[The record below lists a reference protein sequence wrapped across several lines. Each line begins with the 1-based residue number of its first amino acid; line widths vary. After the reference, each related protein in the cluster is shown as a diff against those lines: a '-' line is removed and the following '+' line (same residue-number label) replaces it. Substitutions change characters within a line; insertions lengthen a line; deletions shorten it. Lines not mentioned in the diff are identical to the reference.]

1 VTAGVSGAS
10 PSTGT
15 ARAPGSTGAG
25 TARRAAHPAASRAVE
40 LTGDLT
46 RRARRRPVTTTA
58 VLLGLAVVL
67 DLVLMWQRRWMS
79 DDGLIFL
86 RTVRQIVAGNGPV
99 FNVGERVETN
109 TSTLWTVVLLG
120 LAWLPVRLEYASVG
134 AGMVL
139 SAAALGLALD
149 GARRLTGLGRVV
161 VPAGGLVVLAM
172 PPFWDFGTSG
182 LETGLSFAWLAFTWW
197 LLVRRSQREPRLFAP
212 RGARRRPGPA
222 WPTAL
227 VVGLGPLVRPD
238 LALVS
243 AAAGLALAVLE
254 QPRDRRG
261 WLRVVGLGGLCVAP
275 ALGYEVFRAGYY
287 GLLLPSTA
295 LAKEAG
301 VALWGRGYSYLR
313 DTVATYWLLV
323 AALLLLVAAA
333 GVVGP
338 RLART
343 DWWARRRGRRGETSE
358 PAPTE
363 PATAG
368 TAVADP
374 PDPAVRAT
382 RAWDRAGTA
391 AVALAPVVGGL
402 ATSLYVVRVGGDFM
416 HARMLLPSVFC
427 LLLPVM
433 ALPVRRR
440 TALPLVALLVW
451 ALAVGTHARIDYDGI
466 SASGIADE
474 RDFYVHLLGT
484 PHPLTADD
492 YRGHPYV
499 AGGAK
504 LIAQSPVPVL
514 ALQARGKGPAGPE
527 WETVPL
533 APGQPSGMVFLNL
546 GVAGALN
553 PLDVRVTD
561 TVGLA
566 EPLAAHTIMVPDGR
580 VGHDKNLPAAWSV
593 ARAGGVA
600 PDDRAVEA
608 DDVAAAARALQCP
621 AIRELEASVSAP
633 LTWSRFR
640 DNLVGAPARTA
651 LRFPRDP
658 VLTEVACTPP
668 AR

>member
-1 VTAGVSGAS
+1 VTAETA
-10 PSTGT
+10 PSRTT
-15 ARAPGSTGAG
+15 
-25 TARRAAHPAASRAVE
+25 HPAAGRAAE
-40 LTGDLT
+40 LTGGLA

-58 VLLGLAVVL
+58 VLLGLAVVV
-67 DLVLMWQRRWMS
+67 DVALMWQRRWMS

-86 RTVRQIVAGNGPV
+86 RTVRQILAGNGPV

-109 TSTLWTVVLLG
+109 TSTLWTVVLIG
-120 LAWLPVRLEYASVG
+120 LAVLPVRLEYAAVG
-134 AGMVL
+134 AGLVL
-139 SAAALGLALD
+139 SAAALGFALD

-182 LETGLSFAWLAFTWW
+182 LETGLSFCWLGLTWW

-261 WLRVVGLGGLCVAP
+261 WLRVAGLGGLCVAP
-275 ALGYEVFRAGYY
+275 VAIYEVFRAGYY

-323 AALLLLVAAA
+323 PALLLLVAAA
-333 GVVGP
+333 SIAVP
-338 RLART
+338 RLARSE
-343 DWWARRRGRRGETSE
+343 WWARRRGR
-358 PAPTE
+358 
-363 PATAG
+363 
-368 TAVADP
+368 AVAGRNA
-374 PDPAVRAT
+374 PDVRAT

-402 ATSLYVVRVGGDFM
+402 AMVVYVVRVGGDFM
-416 HARMLLPSVFC
+416 HARMLLPAVFC
-427 LLLPVM
+427 LLMPVM
-433 ALPVRRR
+433 ALPLRRR
-440 TALPLVALLVW
+440 TVLPLLALLLW
-451 ALAVGTHARIDYDGI
+451 ALAVGSHARTAYDGI

-474 RDFYVHLLGT
+474 RHFYVKLLGT
-484 PHPLTADD
+484 PNPLTADD
-492 YRGHPYV
+492 YRNHPYV

-533 APGQPSGMVFLNL
+533 APGRPSGMVFLNL
-546 GVAGALN
+546 GAAGALN
-553 PLDVRVTD
+553 PLGVRVTD

-566 EPLAAHTIMVPDGR
+566 EPLAAHTLMVPDGR

-593 ARAGGVA
+593 ALFDGVA
-600 PDDRAVEA
+600 PDDRAVRD
-608 DDVAAAARALQCP
+608 DDVAAAGRALRCP
-621 AIRELEASVSAP
+621 AIRELEDSVSAP

-640 DNLVGAPARTA
+640 ENLVGAPARTA

-668 AR
+668 VR

>member
-1 VTAGVSGAS
+1 
-10 PSTGT
+10 
-15 ARAPGSTGAG
+15 
-25 TARRAAHPAASRAVE
+25 
-40 LTGDLT
+40 
-46 RRARRRPVTTTA
+46 
-58 VLLGLAVVL
+58 
-67 DLVLMWQRRWMS
+67 M
-79 DDGLIFL
+79 
-86 RTVRQIVAGNGPV
+86 

-109 TSTLWTVVLLG
+109 TSTLWTVVLIG
-120 LAWLPVRLEYASVG
+120 LAMLPVRLEYAAVG
-134 AGMVL
+134 AGLVL
-139 SAAALGLALD
+139 SAAALAFALD

-182 LETGLSFAWLAFTWW
+182 LETGLSFCWLGFTWW
-197 LLVRRSQREPRLFAP
+197 LLVRRSQREPRLFVP

-243 AAAGLALAVLE
+243 LTAGLALAVLE

-261 WLRVVGLGGLCVAP
+261 WLRVVGLGALCVAP
-275 ALGYEVFRAGYY
+275 AAGYEVFRAGYY
-287 GLLLPSTA
+287 GLLVPSTA

-301 VALWGRGYSYLR
+301 VALWARGYSYLR
-313 DTVATYWLLV
+313 DTVATYWLFV
-323 AALLLLVAAA
+323 PAALLLIAAA
-333 GVVGP
+333 LIVGP
-338 RLART
+338 RLARS
-343 DWWARRRGRRGETSE
+343 DWWARRRGRAS
-358 PAPTE
+358 
-363 PATAG
+363 
-368 TAVADP
+368 AVADRHD
-374 PDPAVRAT
+374 PDVRAT
-382 RAWDRAGTA
+382 RAWDRAATA

-402 ATSLYVVRVGGDFM
+402 AVVGYVVRVGGDFM
-416 HARMLLPSVFC
+416 HARMLLPAVFC
-427 LLLPVM
+427 LLMPVM

-440 TALPLVALLVW
+440 TVLPLLALALW
-451 ALAVGTHARIDYDGI
+451 ALAVGTHARTAYDGI

-474 RDFYVHLLGT
+474 RHFYVKLLGT

-514 ALQARGKGPAGPE
+514 ALQARGLGPAGPE

-546 GVAGALN
+546 GAAGALD

-566 EPLAAHTIMVPDGR
+566 EPLAAHTTMVPDGR

-593 ARAGGVA
+593 ARGGGVA
-600 PDDRAVEA
+600 PDDRAVRA
-608 DDVAAAARALQCP
+608 DDVAAAGRALQCP
-621 AIRELEASVSAP
+621 AIRELEDSVSAP
-633 LTWSRFR
+633 MTWARFR
-640 DNLVGAPARTA
+640 ENLLGAPARTA

-668 AR
+668 VR

>member
-1 VTAGVSGAS
+1 MTAETAQPGA
-10 PSTGT
+10 
-15 ARAPGSTGAG
+15 AQAPGT
-25 TARRAAHPAASRAVE
+25 TRRSGLPAATRAVG
-40 LTGDLT
+40 LTGDLA

-58 VLLGLAVVL
+58 VLLGLAVVG
-67 DLVLMWQRRWMS
+67 DLVLIWQRRWMS

-86 RTVRQIVAGNGPV
+86 RTVRQILAGHGPV

-120 LAWLPVRLEYASVG
+120 LSWLPVRLEYVAVG

-149 GARRLTGLGRVV
+149 AARRLTGLGRVV

-182 LETGLSFAWLAFTWW
+182 LETGLSFCWLAFTWW

-227 VVGLGPLVRPD
+227 VIGLGPLVRPD

-243 AAAGLALAVLE
+243 VAAGLALAVLE

-261 WLRVVGLGGLCVAP
+261 WLRVVGLGALCAAP
-275 ALGYEVFRAGYY
+275 AAGYEVFRAGYY
-287 GLLLPSTA
+287 GLLVPSAA

-323 AALLLLVAAA
+323 AALCLLAAAA

-338 RLART
+338 RLARSE
-343 DWWARRRGRRGETSE
+343 WWARRRGRSAPPDGAGPLE
-358 PAPTE
+358 PLE
-363 PATAG
+363 PL
-368 TAVADP
+368 
-374 PDPAVRAT
+374 DPAVRAT

-402 ATSLYVVRVGGDFM
+402 ADVLYVVRVGGDFM

-440 TALPLVALLVW
+440 TVLPLAALLLWGLV
-451 ALAVGTHARIDYDGI
+451 VGAHARPGYDGI

-474 RDFYVHLLGT
+474 RDFYVQLLGT
-484 PHPLTADD
+484 PHPLTAND
-492 YRGHPYV
+492 YRNHPYV

-504 LIAQSPVPVL
+504 LIAQSPVHVL

-527 WETVPL
+527 WETIPL
-533 APGQPSGMVFLNL
+533 APGRPSGMVFLNL
-546 GVAGALN
+546 GAAGALN
-553 PLDVRVTD
+553 SLDVRVTD

-566 EPLAAHTIMVPDGR
+566 EPLAAHTVMVPDGR

-593 ARAGGVA
+593 AQGGGVP
-600 PDDRAVEA
+600 PDDRAVRA
-608 DDVAAAARALQCP
+608 DDVAAATRALQCP
-621 AIRELEASVSAP
+621 AIRELEDSVSAP
-633 LTWSRFR
+633 MTWSRFR
-640 DNLVGAPARTA
+640 ENLLGAPARTA

-658 VLTEVACTPP
+658 VLTEVGCTQSI
-668 AR
+668 R

>member
-1 VTAGVSGAS
+1 MTVGAAAGAAE
-10 PSTGT
+10 GT
-15 ARAPGSTGAG
+15 ATGRL
-25 TARRAAHPAASRAVE
+25 TIRSAHPAASRAVGV
-40 LTGDLT
+40 TGDLA
-46 RRARRRPVTTTA
+46 RRARRRPLTTTA

-67 DLVLMWQRRWMS
+67 DMVLMWQRRWMS

-86 RTVRQIVAGNGPV
+86 RTVRQILDGHGPV
-99 FNVGERVETN
+99 YNVGERVETS
-109 TSTLWTVVLLG
+109 TSTLWTVLLLG
-120 LAWLPVRLEYASVG
+120 LSVLPVRLEYVAVA
-134 AGMVL
+134 AGLVL
-139 SAAALGLALD
+139 SAAALGLAFD

-161 VPAGGLVVLAM
+161 VPAGGLVLLAM

-182 LETGLSFAWLAFTWW
+182 LETGMSFCWLAFTWW
-197 LLVRRSQREPRLFAP
+197 LLVRRSQREPRLFPA
-212 RGARRRPGPA
+212 RGSRRRPGAA
-222 WPTAL
+222 WPSAL
-227 VVGLGPLVRPD
+227 IIGLGPLVRPD

-243 AAAGLALAVLE
+243 VTAGIALAVLE

-261 WLRVVGLGGLCVAP
+261 WLRLAGLGALCVAP
-275 ALGYEVFRAGYY
+275 AAAYEVFRAGYY
-287 GLLLPSTA
+287 GLLVPSTA

-313 DTVATYWLLV
+313 DTVGTYWLWV
-323 AALLLLVAAA
+323 PALLLLASAA
-333 GVVGP
+333 GIVGP
-338 RLART
+338 RVARSE
-343 DWWARRRGRRGETSE
+343 WWARWRGRPVPGAE
-358 PAPTE
+358 A
-363 PATAG
+363 ADAG
-368 TAVADP
+368 I
-374 PDPAVRAT
+374 RAT

-402 ATSLYVVRVGGDFM
+402 GMVLYVVRVGGDFM
-416 HARMLLPSVFC
+416 HARMLLPAIFC
-427 LLLPVM
+427 VLLPVM

-440 TALPLVALLVW
+440 TALPLLTLLVW
-451 ALAVGTHARIDYDGI
+451 ALVVGTHARINYDGI

-474 RDFYVHLLGT
+474 RDFYIQLLGT
-484 PHPLTADD
+484 PHPMTAED

-499 AGGAK
+499 AGGAR

-514 ALQARGKGPAGPE
+514 ALQARGLGPAGPE

-533 APGQPSGMVFLNL
+533 APGEPSGMVFLNL

-566 EPLAAHTIMVPDGR
+566 EPLAAHTYMVPDGR
-580 VGHDKNLPAAWSV
+580 VGHDKNLPAAWYV
-593 ARAGGVA
+593 AEGGGVP
-600 PDDRAVEA
+600 PDDRAVRP
-608 DDVAAAARALQCP
+608 DDVAAASRALQCP

-640 DNLVGAPARTA
+640 SNLVGAPARTA
-651 LRFPRDP
+651 LRYPRDP

>member
-1 VTAGVSGAS
+1 MTAETA
-10 PSTGT
+10 PSGT
-15 ARAPGSTGAG
+15 ARPTAPRRS
-25 TARRAAHPAASRAVE
+25 ARPAASRAAE
-40 LTGDLT
+40 LTGGLA

-67 DLVLMWQRRWMS
+67 EVVLMWQRRWMS

-86 RTVRQIVAGNGPV
+86 RTVRQILAGDGPV

-109 TSTLWTVVLLG
+109 TSTLWTLVLIG
-120 LAWLPVRLEYASVG
+120 LAALPVRLEYASVG
-134 AGMVL
+134 AGLVL
-139 SAAALGLALD
+139 SAAALGFSLD
-149 GARRLTGLGRVV
+149 AARRLTGLGRVV

-182 LETGLSFAWLAFTWW
+182 LETGLSFCWLGVTWW

-212 RGARRRPGPA
+212 RGTRRRPGPA

-227 VVGLGPLVRPD
+227 VIGLGPLVRPD
-238 LALVS
+238 LALVA
-243 AAAGLALAVLE
+243 AAAGVALAMLE
-254 QPRDRRG
+254 QPRDGRG
-261 WLRVVGLGGLCVAP
+261 WLRVGGLGVLAVAP
-275 ALGYEVFRAGYY
+275 AAGYEVFRAGYY
-287 GLLLPSTA
+287 GLLVPSTA

-313 DTVATYWLLV
+313 DTVATYWLL
-323 AALLLLVAAA
+323 APALFLLVAAA
-333 GVVGP
+333 GLVGP
-338 RLART
+338 RLARS
-343 DWWARRRGRRGETSE
+343 DWWARRRGR
-358 PAPTE
+358 P
-363 PATAG
+363 
-368 TAVADP
+368 VAERQDP
-374 PDPAVRAT
+374 DVRAT

-402 ATSLYVVRVGGDFM
+402 AMVVYVVRVGGDFM
-416 HARMLLPSVFC
+416 HARMLLPAVFC
-427 LLLPVM
+427 LLMPVM

-440 TALPLVALLVW
+440 TVLPLLALALW
-451 ALAVGTHARIDYDGI
+451 ALAVGTLARTSYDGI
-466 SASGIADE
+466 SGSGIADE
-474 RDFYVHLLGT
+474 RHFYVKLLGT

-492 YRGHPYV
+492 YRNHPYV
-499 AGGAK
+499 SGGAK

-546 GVAGALN
+546 GAAGALN

-566 EPLAAHTIMVPDGR
+566 EPLAAHTTMVPDGR

-593 ARAGGVA
+593 ARGGGIA
-600 PDDRAVEA
+600 PDDRAVRA
-608 DDVAAAARALQCP
+608 DDVAAAGRALQCP
-621 AIRELEASVSAP
+621 AIRELEDSVSAP

-640 DNLVGAPARTA
+640 ENLLGAPARTA

-668 AR
+668 VR

>member
-1 VTAGVSGAS
+1 MTAETAG
-10 PSTGT
+10 TGT
-15 ARAPGSTGAG
+15 AQSAGSGQAPEASRRPGA
-25 TARRAAHPAASRAVE
+25 AATTRAVE
-40 LTGDLT
+40 LTGDLAG
-46 RRARRRPVTTTA
+46 RARRRPVTTTA

-86 RTVRQIVAGNGPV
+86 RTVRQILAGHGPV

-120 LAWLPVRLEYASVG
+120 LARLPVRLEYASVG

-182 LETGLSFAWLAFTWW
+182 LETGLSFCWLAFTWW
-197 LLVRRSQREPRLFAP
+197 LLVRRSQREPRLFVP

-243 AAAGLALAVLE
+243 AAAGLALGVLE

-261 WLRVVGLGGLCVAP
+261 WLRVVGLGALAVAP
-275 ALGYEVFRAGYY
+275 TAGYEVFRAGYY

-301 VALWGRGYSYLR
+301 LARWGRGYSYLR

-323 AALLLLVAAA
+323 AALLLLAAAA

-338 RLART
+338 RMARSE
-343 DWWARRRGRRGETSE
+343 WWARRRGRVAAGGLPPADA
-358 PAPTE
+358 PAPT
-363 PATAG
+363 
-368 TAVADP
+368 
-374 PDPAVRAT
+374 VRAT
-382 RAWDRAGTA
+382 RSWDRAGTA

-402 ATSLYVVRVGGDFM
+402 ATVLYVVRVGGDFM

-440 TALPLVALLVW
+440 TVLPLAALLVW
-451 ALAVGTHARIDYDGI
+451 ALAVGTHARPNYEGI
-466 SASGIADE
+466 QASGIADE
-474 RDFYVHLLGT
+474 RDFYVQLLGT
-484 PHPLTADD
+484 PHPLTSDD

-546 GVAGALN
+546 GAAGALT

-566 EPLAAHTIMVPDGR
+566 EPLAAHTTMVPDGR

-593 ARAGGVA
+593 ARGDGVP
-600 PDDRAVEA
+600 PDDRAVRA

-621 AIRELEASVSAP
+621 AIRELEDSVSAP

-640 DNLVGAPARTA
+640 ENLLGAPSRTA
-651 LRFPRDP
+651 LRYPRDP
-658 VLTEVACTPP
+658 VLAEVACTPP
-668 AR
+668 VR

>member
-1 VTAGVSGAS
+1 VTAGVSG
-10 PSTGT
+10 TT
-15 ARAPGSTGAG
+15 QVPGA
-25 TARRAAHPAASRAVE
+25 ARRPGHPATTRAAE
-40 LTGDLT
+40 LTGDLAG
-46 RRARRRPVTTTA
+46 RARRRPVTTTA
-58 VLLGLAVVL
+58 VVLGLAVVL
-67 DLVLMWQRRWMS
+67 DLVVMWQRRWMS

-86 RTVRQIVAGNGPV
+86 RTVRQILAGNGPV

-120 LAWLPVRLEYASVG
+120 LAWLPVRLEYASIG

-182 LETGLSFAWLAFTWW
+182 LETGLAFWWLAFTWW

-261 WLRVVGLGGLCVAP
+261 WLRVVGLGALCVAP
-275 ALGYEVFRAGYY
+275 AAGYEVFRAGYY

-301 VALWGRGYSYLR
+301 VALWARGYSYLR
-313 DTVATYWLLV
+313 DTVTTYWLPV
-323 AALLLLVAAA
+323 AALLLLAAAA
-333 GVVGP
+333 GVAGP
-338 RLART
+338 RLARSA
-343 DWWARRRGRRGETSE
+343 WWARQRGRAGDGEPPVSD
-358 PAPTE
+358 A
-363 PATAG
+363 
-368 TAVADP
+368 
-374 PDPAVRAT
+374 PDPSVRAT

-402 ATSLYVVRVGGDFM
+402 ATTLYVVRVGGDFM

-440 TALPLVALLVW
+440 TVLPLAALLVW
-451 ALAVGTHARIDYDGI
+451 GLAVGTHARIGYDGI

-474 RDFYVHLLGT
+474 RDFYVQLLGT

-546 GVAGALN
+546 GAAGALT

-566 EPLAAHTIMVPDGR
+566 EPLAAHTVMVPDGR

-593 ARAGGVA
+593 ARGGGVA
-600 PDDRAVEA
+600 PDDRAVRS
-608 DDVAAAARALQCP
+608 DDVAAAARALRCP
-621 AIRELEASVSAP
+621 AIRELEDSVSAP
-633 LTWSRFR
+633 LSWSRFR

-658 VLTEVACTPP
+658 VLAEVACSPL

>member
-1 VTAGVSGAS
+1 VTAETATSGTTQPA
-10 PSTGT
+10 
-15 ARAPGSTGAG
+15 APGRLAGATRHPAG
-25 TARRAAHPAASRAVE
+25 RAAE
-40 LTGDLT
+40 LTGGLA

-58 VLLGLAVVL
+58 VLLVLAVVL
-67 DLVLMWQRRWMS
+67 DVVLMWQRRWMS

-86 RTVRQIVAGNGPV
+86 RTVRQILAGHGPV

-109 TSTLWTVVLLG
+109 TSTLWTVVLIG
-120 LAWLPVRLEYASVG
+120 LAMLPVRLEYAAVG
-134 AGMVL
+134 AGLVL
-139 SAAALGLALD
+139 SAAALALALD

-182 LETGLSFAWLAFTWW
+182 LETGLSFCWLGFTWW

-212 RGARRRPGPA
+212 PGARRRPGPA

-243 AAAGLALAVLE
+243 LTAGVALAVLE

-261 WLRVVGLGGLCVAP
+261 WLRVVGLGALCVAP
-275 ALGYEVFRAGYY
+275 AAGYEVFRAGYY

-313 DTVATYWLLV
+313 DMVATYWLLLPATILLIA
-323 AALLLLVAAA
+323 AALIA
-333 GVVGP
+333 GP
-338 RLART
+338 RLARSE
-343 DWWARRRGRRGETSE
+343 WWARRRGRA
-358 PAPTE
+358 PAEGLDP
-363 PATAG
+363 
-368 TAVADP
+368 ADP
-374 PDPAVRAT
+374 DVRAT

-402 ATSLYVVRVGGDFM
+402 AVVVYVVRVGGDFM
-416 HARMLLPSVFC
+416 HARMLLPAVFC
-427 LLLPVM
+427 LLMPVM

-440 TALPLVALLVW
+440 TVLPLLALLLW
-451 ALAVGTHARIDYDGI
+451 ALAVGTHARTAYDGI

-474 RDFYVHLLGT
+474 RHFYVKLLGT

-514 ALQARGKGPAGPE
+514 ALQARGLGPAGPE

-533 APGQPSGMVFLNL
+533 APRQPSGIVFLNL
-546 GVAGALN
+546 GAAGALN

-566 EPLAAHTIMVPDGR
+566 EPLAAHTTMVPDGR

-593 ARAGGVA
+593 ARGGGVA
-600 PDDRAVEA
+600 PDDRAVRA
-608 DDVAAAARALQCP
+608 DDVAAAGRALQCP
-621 AIRELEASVSAP
+621 AIRELEDSVSAP

-640 DNLVGAPARTA
+640 ENLLGAPARTA

-668 AR
+668 VR

>member
-1 VTAGVSGAS
+1 VTAETATS
-10 PSTGT
+10 GT
-15 ARAPGSTGAG
+15 APPTAP
-25 TARRAAHPAASRAVE
+25 RRAAHPAASRAAE
-40 LTGDLT
+40 LTGGLA
-46 RRARRRPVTTTA
+46 RRARRRPVTTTT
-58 VLLGLAVVL
+58 VMLGLAVVL
-67 DLVLMWQRRWMS
+67 DVVLMWQRRWMS

-86 RTVRQIVAGNGPV
+86 RTVRQILAGDGPV

-109 TSTLWTVVLLG
+109 TSTVWTVVLIG
-120 LAWLPVRLEYASVG
+120 LAALPVRLEYASVG
-134 AGMVL
+134 AGLVL
-139 SAAALGLALD
+139 SAAALGFGLD
-149 GARRLTGLGRVV
+149 AARRLTGLGRVV
-161 VPAGGLVVLAM
+161 VPAGGLVVLAL

-182 LETGLSFAWLAFTWW
+182 LETGLSFCWLGFTWW

-243 AAAGLALAVLE
+243 VTAGLALAVLE
-254 QPRDRRG
+254 QPRDRRA
-261 WLRVVGLGGLCVAP
+261 WARLVGLGVLCAAP
-275 ALGYEVFRAGYY
+275 AAGYEVFRAGYY
-287 GLLLPSTA
+287 GLLVPSTA

-323 AALLLLVAAA
+323 PALFLLVAAA
-333 GVVGP
+333 AIAGP
-338 RLART
+338 RLARS
-343 DWWARRRGRRGETSE
+343 DWWARRRGR
-358 PAPTE
+358 
-363 PATAG
+363 
-368 TAVADP
+368 AVAERQDP
-374 PDPAVRAT
+374 DVRAT

-391 AVALAPVVGGL
+391 TVALAPIVGGL
-402 ATSLYVVRVGGDFM
+402 AMVVYVVRVGGDFM
-416 HARMLLPSVFC
+416 HARMLLPAVFC

-440 TALPLVALLVW
+440 TVLPLLALALW
-451 ALAVGTHARIDYDGI
+451 ALAVGTHARTAYDGI

-474 RDFYVHLLGT
+474 RHFYVKLLGT

-492 YRGHPYV
+492 YRNHPYV

-546 GVAGALN
+546 GAAGALN

-566 EPLAAHTIMVPDGR
+566 EPLAAHTTMVPDGR

-593 ARAGGVA
+593 ARGGGVA
-600 PDDRAVEA
+600 PDDRAVRA
-608 DDVAAAARALQCP
+608 DDVAAAGRALQCP
-621 AIRELEASVSAP
+621 AIRELEDSVSAP

-640 DNLVGAPARTA
+640 QNLLGAPARTA

-658 VLTEVACTPP
+658 VLTEVVCTPP
-668 AR
+668 VR

>member
-1 VTAGVSGAS
+1 VTAETA
-10 PSTGT
+10 PSRT
-15 ARAPGSTGAG
+15 
-25 TARRAAHPAASRAVE
+25 AHPAASRAAE
-40 LTGDLT
+40 LTGGLA
-46 RRARRRPVTTTA
+46 RRARRRPLTTTA
-58 VLLGLAVVL
+58 VLLGLAVVV
-67 DLVLMWQRRWMS
+67 DVVLMWQRRWMS

-86 RTVRQIVAGNGPV
+86 RTVRQILAGHGPV

-109 TSTLWTVVLLG
+109 TSTLWTVVLIG
-120 LAWLPVRLEYASVG
+120 LAALPVRLEYAAVG
-134 AGMVL
+134 AGLVL
-139 SAAALGLALD
+139 SAAALGFALD

-161 VPAGGLVVLAM
+161 VPAGGLVVLAV

-182 LETGLSFAWLAFTWW
+182 LETGLSFCWLGFTWW

-275 ALGYEVFRAGYY
+275 AAGYEVFRAGYY

-323 AALLLLVAAA
+323 PALLLLLAAA
-333 GVVGP
+333 SIAGP
-338 RLART
+338 RLARSE
-343 DWWARRRGRRGETSE
+343 WWSRRRGR
-358 PAPTE
+358 
-363 PATAG
+363 
-368 TAVADP
+368 AVAGRNDP
-374 PDPAVRAT
+374 DVRAT

-391 AVALAPVVGGL
+391 AVALAPLAGGL
-402 ATSLYVVRVGGDFM
+402 AMVVYVVRVGGDFM
-416 HARMLLPSVFC
+416 HARMLLPAVFC
-427 LLLPVM
+427 LLMPVM

-440 TALPLVALLVW
+440 TVLPLLALLLW
-451 ALAVGTHARIDYDGI
+451 ALAVGSHARTAYDGI

-474 RDFYVHLLGT
+474 RHFYVKLLGT
-484 PHPLTADD
+484 PNPLTADD
-492 YRGHPYV
+492 YRNHPYV

-533 APGQPSGMVFLNL
+533 APGRPSGMVFLNL
-546 GVAGALN
+546 GAAGALN
-553 PLDVRVTD
+553 PLGVRVTD

-566 EPLAAHTIMVPDGR
+566 EPLAAHTLMVPDGR

-593 ARAGGVA
+593 ALGGGVA
-600 PDDRAVEA
+600 PDDRAVRA
-608 DDVAAAARALQCP
+608 DDVAAAGRALQCP
-621 AIRELEASVSAP
+621 AIRELEDSVSAP

-640 DNLVGAPARTA
+640 ENLIGAPARTA

-668 AR
+668 VR